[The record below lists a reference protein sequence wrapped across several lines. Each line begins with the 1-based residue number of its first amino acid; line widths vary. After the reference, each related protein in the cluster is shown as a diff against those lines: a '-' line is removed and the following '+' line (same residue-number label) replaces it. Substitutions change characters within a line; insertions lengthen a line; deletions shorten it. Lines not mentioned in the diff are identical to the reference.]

1 MWDDDSNAC
10 AFPGISMAT
19 PPVLIHVAPVT
30 PTLAA
35 GVRAVEVKREQVAY
49 VGNMAFNLLDAENDP
64 QSTPMAILA
73 NGRVIGYYRL
83 DFAPRAVIGRSLG
96 LPHVGVRA
104 FCIDHRHQG
113 HGHGR
118 HAVSAMAC
126 DVLRRHPARKLIVLA
141 VHVCNRAAVST
152 YQRAGFTMS
161 GQFISGGRAG
171 PQYVMWLSLAAIQP
185 QPAQRLTSPQ
195 ISTQ

>member
-1 MWDDDSNAC
+1 M
-10 AFPGISMAT
+10 T
-19 PPVLIHVAPVT
+19 PPPVMIHVAPVT

-35 GVRAVEVKREQVAY
+35 GVRAVEVTAEQAAY

-64 QSTPMAILA
+64 ASEPMAILA

-96 LPHVGVRA
+96 LPHVGIRA
-104 FCIDHRHQG
+104 FCIDHAQQG

-118 HAVSAMAC
+118 HAVSAMAR
-126 DVLRRHPARKLIVLA
+126 DVLRRHPERKLVVLA
-141 VHVCNRAAVST
+141 VHVRNRAAVST
-152 YQRAGFTMS
+152 YQRGGFVMS
-161 GQFISGGRAG
+161 GQIIPGGRAG

-185 QPAQRLTSPQ
+185 QPAHHPIPLQTSAQ
-195 ISTQ
+195 